1 MTDSDDQTA
10 IAHRV
15 ITVSQEGTLV
25 NQRPVIQAKNLILK
39 KGEAFNL
46 LEGVTAYDFEDNDLT
61 SKIEVIHNTI
71 NINEVGSYEVTYQ
84 VKDEQGATATLRI
97 EVKVREIPE
106 TGFSLFN

>member
-1 MTDSDDQTA
+1 M
-10 IAHRV
+10 
-15 ITVSQEGTLV
+15 
-25 NQRPVIQAKNLILK
+25 
-39 KGEAFNL
+39 
-46 LEGVTAYDFEDNDLT
+46 
-61 SKIEVIHNTI
+61 IHNTI